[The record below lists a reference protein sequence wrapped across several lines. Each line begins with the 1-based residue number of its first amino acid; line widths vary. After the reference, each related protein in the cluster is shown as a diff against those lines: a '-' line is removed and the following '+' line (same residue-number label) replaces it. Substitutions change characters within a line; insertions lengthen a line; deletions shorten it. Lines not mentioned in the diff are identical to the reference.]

1 MGCKVHGH
9 PFALIGFP
17 AVDAFVERETGI
29 MDDFYRE
36 EILEHYTHPHHYGTL
51 AQADISHEENNP
63 LCGDRIRFDIKLDD
77 DGQTVKDVR
86 FSGVGCAISKASA
99 SMLSDV
105 LIGLTL
111 DEIKELTK
119 EDVIDE
125 LGIDLGPVRLKC
137 ALLPLKV
144 VKAGAYGLDGWLE
157 VEDKQEDE
165 W

>member
-1 MGCKVHGH
+1 
-9 PFALIGFP
+9 
-17 AVDAFVERETGI
+17 

-51 AQADISHEENNP
+51 EHPDISHEESNP
-63 LCGDRIRFDIKLDD
+63 LCGDRVRFDIELDD

-99 SMLSDV
+99 SMLTDM
-105 LIGLTL
+105 LIGKTL
-111 DEIKELTK
+111 EEIRELTK
-119 EDVIDE
+119 EDVLDE

-144 VKAGAYGLDGWLE
+144 VKIGAYGLDEWVEEKE
-157 VEDKQEDE
+157 VEEA

>member
-1 MGCKVHGH
+1 
-9 PFALIGFP
+9 
-17 AVDAFVERETGI
+17 

-36 EILEHYTHPHHYGTL
+36 EILEHYTHPHNYGTL
-51 AQADISHEENNP
+51 AESDISHEESNP
-63 LCGDRIRFDIKLDD
+63 LCGDQVRFDIKLDG

-99 SMLSDV
+99 SMLTD
-105 LIGLTL
+105 LIQGMTL
-111 DEIKELTK
+111 DEIRTLTK
-119 EDVIDE
+119 EDVLEE

-144 VKAGAYGLDGWLE
+144 VKVGAYGLEEWEG
-157 VEDKQEDE
+157 EDSAGEED

>member
-1 MGCKVHGH
+1 
-9 PFALIGFP
+9 
-17 AVDAFVERETGI
+17 

-36 EILEHYTHPHHYGTL
+36 EILEHYTHPHNYGRMDSP
-51 AQADISHEENNP
+51 DISHEEHNP
-63 LCGDRIRFDIKLDD
+63 LCGDQVRFDIRLDS

-99 SMLSDV
+99 SMLSD
-105 LIGLTL
+105 LIIGKRL
-111 DEIKELTK
+111 DEIRDLTK
-119 EDVIDE
+119 DDLLDE

-144 VKAGAYGLDGWLE
+144 VKIGAYGLGSWPDKDE
-157 VEDKQEDE
+157 EDD

>member
-1 MGCKVHGH
+1 
-9 PFALIGFP
+9 
-17 AVDAFVERETGI
+17 

-51 AQADISHEENNP
+51 EEPDISHEEDNP
-63 LCGDRIRFDIKLDD
+63 LCGDRIRFDIELDQ
-77 DGQTVKDVR
+77 DGETVKDVR

-99 SMLSDV
+99 SMLSDL
-105 LIGLTL
+105 LIGQTL
-111 DEIKELTK
+111 DEIRALTN
-119 EDVIDE
+119 EDMLDE

-144 VKAGAYGLDGWLE
+144 VKVGAYGLADAPESGSPE
-157 VEDKQEDE
+157 NDDE